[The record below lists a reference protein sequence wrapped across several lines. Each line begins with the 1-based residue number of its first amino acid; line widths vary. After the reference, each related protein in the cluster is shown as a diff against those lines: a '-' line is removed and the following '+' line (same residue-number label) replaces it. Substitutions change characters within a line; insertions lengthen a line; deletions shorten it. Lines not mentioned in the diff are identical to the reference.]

1 MIFDKSRKN
10 FRRWT
15 RGSVGENKKLHKRLE
30 LYYNV
35 VEFDAKKYFL
45 PNNPPEIY
53 VVHL

>member
-1 MIFDKSRKN
+1 MIGVGKTSGDEHVQA
-10 FRRWT
+10 
-15 RGSVGENKKLHKRLE
+15 SVSENEKLHKRLE

-35 VEFDAKKYFL
+35 VEFDDKKYFL